1 MSSSFAQ
8 SQIEDLKRAVISLEG
23 KNERLAQALKAARS
37 ELVSMREQVDQV
49 TKPPAQIGVFLRSF
63 EDVREAEVALGGR
76 LMRLSVAPRVD
87 LLGLAPGESVRV
99 DERMIVADRLP
110 MLRTGQLGAVVEL
123 VGADRV
129 LLQLDGQSSRLFLL
143 GGALRHGGVKP
154 GDSLLVDTRSGIALE
169 RIIRSDVEQ
178 LLTPEIPNVTYEDIG
193 GLGEQITKVRDAVE
207 LPFVHPDLYR
217 DYGLRA
223 PKGILLYGPPGC
235 GKTLIAK
242 AVAHSLARAKG
253 GAQPYFLSVKGPEL
267 LNKFVGETERH
278 IRSIFARARTLAKR
292 DVPVV
297 IFFDEMEAMF
307 RTRGTGISSDVETM
321 IVPQMLAEMDGV
333 ESLDNVIIIGASNR
347 EDMIDP
353 ALLRPGR
360 LDVRIRI
367 ERPDRAGAKEIF
379 SKYLTTSVPL
389 ATETVAHYG
398 SADEAIQ
405 QMTETLITHIYTD
418 APTTALFKLIL
429 ATGVT
434 RTVFVS
440 DLVSG
445 AMIAAVVE
453 RAKKFAV
460 KDTLRGKAGLTLN
473 HLENAFNEEMN
484 ETMDLAA
491 TTTPQ
496 EWARITG
503 MRGDDV
509 VSVTALRDV
518 EGPFH
523 A

>member
-1 MSSSFAQ
+1 MTTSFAQ
-8 SQIEDLKRAVISLEG
+8 AQMDDLKRAVVSLEG
-23 KNERLAQALKAARS
+23 KNERLAQALAQARK
-37 ELVSMREQVDQV
+37 ELVSMREQVEQV
-49 TKPPAQIGVFLRSF
+49 SAPPAQIGLFIAAC
-63 EDVREAEVALGGR
+63 EDAREAEVNIQGR
-76 LMRLSVAPRVD
+76 PMRLSVAPQVD
-87 LLGLAPGESVRV
+87 LLGLAIGQAVRI
-99 DERMIVADRLP
+99 DERMIVADALP
-110 MLRTGQLGAVVEL
+110 IPRTGQLGAVIEL
-123 VGADRV
+123 VGADRALV
-129 LLQLDGQSSRLFLL
+129 QIDGQSTRLVLL
-143 GGALRHGGVKP
+143 AGALRHGGVKP
-154 GDSLLVDTRSGIALE
+154 GDSLLIDGRASVALE
-169 RIIRSDVEQ
+169 RITRSDVEQ
-178 LLTPEIPNVTYEDIG
+178 LLTPEIPDVTYEDIG

-217 DYGLRA
+217 DYGLRP

-242 AVAHSLARAKG
+242 AVAHSLAKAKG

-267 LNKFVGETERH
+267 LNKYVGETERH
-278 IRSIFARARTLAKR
+278 IRSIFARARTLAQR

-307 RTRGTGISSDVETM
+307 RTRGTGISSDIETM

-333 ESLDNVIIIGASNR
+333 ETLDNVIIIGASNR

-367 ERPDRAGAKEIF
+367 ERPDRTGAEEIF
-379 SKYLTTSVPL
+379 SKYLTTSIPL
-389 ATETVAHYG
+389 AQHTVSTYD
-398 SADEAIQ
+398 SAEDAIA
-405 QMTETLITHIYTD
+405 QMTRTLIDHMYTD
-418 APTTALFKLIL
+418 SPTTALFKLIL

-445 AMIAAVVE
+445 AMIATVVE

-460 KDTLRGKAGLTLN
+460 KDTLRGHPGLTLQ
-473 HLENAFNEEMN
+473 HLEDAFNEEMN

-523 A
+523 G